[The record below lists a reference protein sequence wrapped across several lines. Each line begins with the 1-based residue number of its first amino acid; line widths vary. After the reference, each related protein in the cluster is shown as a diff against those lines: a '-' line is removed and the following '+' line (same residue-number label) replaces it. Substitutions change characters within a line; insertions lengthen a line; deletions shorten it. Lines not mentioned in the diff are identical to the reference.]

1 LGNEKNLNKIKNTA
15 RAILLKVQKF
25 FLSLGLFLLY
35 AIGFGLTF
43 LLVLLFS
50 RSVLKENAWNAGTY
64 WREAIHYTE
73 TLEEASRQ
81 S

>member
-1 LGNEKNLNKIKNTA
+1 MKKIMNIA
-15 RAILLKVQKF
+15 RTILLKVQKF

-35 AIGFGLTF
+35 TIGFGLTF
-43 LLVLLFS
+43 LLVLLFF
-50 RSVLKENAWNAGTY
+50 RSVLKENGRHAGTY
-64 WREAIHYTE
+64 WREATHYTE